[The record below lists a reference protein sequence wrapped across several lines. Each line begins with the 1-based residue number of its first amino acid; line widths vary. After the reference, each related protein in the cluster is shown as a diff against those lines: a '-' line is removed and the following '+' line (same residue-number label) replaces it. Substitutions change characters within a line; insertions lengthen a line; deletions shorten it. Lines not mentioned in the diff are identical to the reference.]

1 MRYRRKGATNIVE
14 ARLLTM
20 SVGDELA
27 EWCGGLLVQE
37 RNSEDGYTQPGINV
51 PTPNGNVRASLG
63 DWILEYEG
71 QFYVK
76 SAPQFRLD
84 YEKVEDDDPRQ
95 IEGGSPEFRDLH
107 SGMTG
112 REALGFAPKPTT
124 GFSD

>member
-84 YEKVEDDDPRQ
+84 YEKVEED
-95 IEGGSPEFRDLH
+95 EDLSQQHPDEDFH
-107 SGMTG
+107 SGLTG
-112 REALGFAPKPTT
+112 REGLGFAPKPTT